1 MMWSADVTVN
11 PGTYEWGA
19 EDQSANW
26 LGTMGESADGTI
38 AECTDDTG
46 AAANC
51 TFTVAAD
58 GSVSGIMKIHY
69 MMPSAS

>member
-1 MMWSADVTVN
+1 
-11 PGTYEWGA
+11 
-19 EDQSANW
+19 
-26 LGTMGESADGTI
+26 MGESADGTI

-69 MMPSAS
+69 MMPSTS